1 MTCIRTGGADKTV
14 IIWTEELVG
23 ILKYQHNEAI
33 QSVCYNPVTSH
44 LISCTSIDFGIWS
57 PEQKSVIKHKV
68 SNKITCSSW
77 TKDGQ
82 YAALGFYS
90 GQISIR
96 ALKGGKHSGADNILA
111 IRTTSLKLPDCHIIK
126 IVRVDT
132 LLRTILFCSNVVV
145 LACTLI
151 S

>member
-1 MTCIRTGGADKTV
+1 M
-14 IIWTEELVG
+14 G

-57 PEQKSVIKHKV
+57 PEQKSVVKHKV

-90 GQISIR
+90 GHISIR
-96 ALKGGKHSGADNILA
+96 ALKGGKLCWAECPFVIKINL
-111 IRTTSLKLPDCHIIK
+111 SLNSLVLVIIK
-126 IVRVDT
+126 GVKLEEFLEEINRFSARIT
-132 LLRTILFCSNVVV
+132 FFWVV
-145 LACTLI
+145 TN
-151 S
+151 

>member
-1 MTCIRTGGADKTV
+1 LGDSHFKSLIKRLFITGGADKTV
-14 IIWTEELVG
+14 IIWTDELVG

-68 SNKITCSSW
+68 SNKITTSSW

-96 ALKGGKHSGADNILA
+96 ALKGGENQISNSA
-111 IRTTSLKLPDCHIIK
+111 SLL
-126 IVRVDT
+126 IV
-132 LLRTILFCSNVVV
+132 FN
-145 LACTLI
+145 
-151 S
+151 